1 MQLEYKVIILI
12 TLMTVLLF
20 IAITAANIYTKGN
33 LLRFSSHMIK
43 YHLLPAMTADNSQ
56 VQIIGG
62 FESSNI
68 SNIKKIS
75 NNHFSMM
82 MRPDE
87 PSDHNY
93 PHHMLYWFYFKL
105 TGAKEQTVTVDI
117 TNIDWMPSHWD
128 NYTPVYTYAN
138 DPNDLTEHKW
148 ERITNTTRFFKTFS
162 FTHTFTS
169 DTVWVALR
177 YPYTYTYG
185 QRYISSIKDNPHVK
199 VETIGK
205 TREGRNI
212 DLIMITDRNVS
223 DKGKKGIWLI
233 AKDHAVEQDGA
244 WMIEG
249 IIEFLLSDEP
259 EAALLRKKTVFAMIP
274 LAAPDATYHGRN
286 VNPVTGADVSHSYS
300 IGPLSIKR
308 AEIMTEETKAIWSRV
323 QSWVKEGSSIDLAA
337 ILHNPH
343 GDEENVWGIFNSS
356 HKPEEKKV
364 FHETFLKHLKGYT
377 TRTNIFSK
385 LHHSDTFS
393 DIAATEF
400 DSLAFSY
407 EINQHAKG
415 SFLTI
420 QDLHNIGKA
429 FARGVF
435 DYYNLSI
442 K

>member
-1 MQLEYKVIILI
+1 MKKIAILI

-33 LLRFSSHMIK
+33 LLRFSSHLIK
-43 YHLLPAMTADNSQ
+43 YRFLSATMTVNPGME
-56 VQIIGG
+56 IIGE

-68 SNIKKIS
+68 FNIKKIS

-87 PSDHNY
+87 PSDHGY
-93 PHHMLYWFYFKL
+93 PDHMLYWFYIKI
-105 TGAKEQTVTVDI
+105 TGAKDRRITVDI

-162 FTHTFTS
+162 FPHTFTS

-185 QRYISSIKDNPHVK
+185 QMYIASIKDNPHVK

-249 IIEFLLSDEP
+249 ITGCDRRPARFLSRRP
-259 EAALLRKKTVFAMIP
+259 RPRFCRP
-274 LAAPDATYHGRN
+274 SSPGAPDATYHGRN

-308 AEIMTEETKAIWSRV
+308 AEIMTEETKAIWSR
-323 QSWVKEGSSIDLAA
+323 G
-337 ILHNPH
+337 
-343 GDEENVWGIFNSS
+343 
-356 HKPEEKKV
+356 
-364 FHETFLKHLKGYT
+364 
-377 TRTNIFSK
+377 
-385 LHHSDTFS
+385 
-393 DIAATEF
+393 
-400 DSLAFSY
+400 
-407 EINQHAKG
+407 
-415 SFLTI
+415 
-420 QDLHNIGKA
+420 
-429 FARGVF
+429 
-435 DYYNLSI
+435 
-442 K
+442 